1 MRVKIGIIGTGGV
14 GMSVAMSLLHFGA
27 AGELVLNDVRP
38 DVAEGEAMDLVQGS
52 SFYPTARVRAGTIE
66 EMHDC
71 DAVVV
76 TAGLGRASPGQSR
89 LELLATNAGIVAEI
103 GRQLRGMRGVV
114 VMVTNPVDIMTLVM
128 TQATGLPPAR
138 VIGTG
143 TMLDSARLRQV
154 LGRELDLDPRSI
166 HGQIVG
172 EHGASEVVLWSGVRV
187 GGLPLRSWSGWD
199 AARLA
204 RVTEEVRGAGLEI
217 IRRKGATTHAIG
229 LVTATLLKWMLRGS
243 RRVLTV
249 SRVQEGALGL
259 TGVALSLPA
268 VLSAGGAEQVLE
280 PEMTAAERD
289 DVLRSAEVLRQAA
302 GSLNSPR

>member
-1 MRVKIGIIGTGGV
+1 MRVKIGIIGIGGV
-14 GMSVAMSLLHFGA
+14 GSSVAMSLLHFGA
-27 AGELVLNDVRP
+27 VGELILNDARP
-38 DVAEGEAMDLVQGS
+38 DIAEGEAMDLVQGS
-52 SFYPTARVRAGTIE
+52 AFYPTARVRAGAIE
-66 EMHDC
+66 EMLDC

-76 TAGLGRASPGQSR
+76 TAGIGRAAARQSR
-89 LELLATNAGIVAEI
+89 LELLATNAGIVTDI
-103 GRQLRGMRGVV
+103 GRRLRGGRSIV
-114 VMVTNPVDIMTLVM
+114 VMISNPVDIMTLVM
-128 TQATGLPPAR
+128 TRASGFPPAR

-166 HGQIVG
+166 HGQVVG

-187 GGLPLRSWSGWD
+187 GGLPLCNWSGWD
-199 AARLA
+199 AACQA
-204 RVTEEVRGAGLEI
+204 RVTEEVRTAGYEI

-259 TGVALSLPA
+259 TGVALSLPT
-268 VLSAGGAEQVLE
+268 VLSPAGAEQVLE
-280 PEMTAAERD
+280 PEMTAAERAD
-289 DVLRSAEVLRQAA
+289 LLRSAEVLREAA
-302 GSLNSPR
+302 GSLDLPR